1 MKKLMIIADDFTG
14 ALDTAVVFS
23 AFSVRVKVVLN
34 FSSISVL
41 SQESDIMVVNT
52 DSRHMN
58 CDDAYKCV
66 YDIARIAKESGFS
79 YIYKKV
85 DSGLRGNVGA
95 ELSAVMDAYGQDS
108 LHFIPAYPKMNRIT
122 RNGYHYINGKLLE
135 ESIFAEDPFEPAK
148 SSSIFDVVS
157 KQTSKKLLKGF
168 QKGNGIHIYDAV
180 TEDDLSRIAATLGPD
195 NLRLCSGCAGFAPY
209 LATVLGFDSRNI
221 ETINVRKPLIVIS
234 GSLNQV
240 SINQIEKAAAI
251 GYKRFS
257 LSKTEKADPDFIT
270 SFAGKKMLEN
280 VKHSVLSDGVAII
293 DVNSGSPF
301 EEKNAR
307 QRVASLLGSI
317 AKALLDMQIDAIFFL
332 IGGDTLKAMTD
343 EISCNEISIVCE
355 IGIGMVLNKIMY
367 KESEIFVISKSG
379 GFGDENLLID
389 LINNEEKKIC

>member
-168 QKGNGIHIYDAV
+168 QK
-180 TEDDLSRIAATLGPD
+180 
-195 NLRLCSGCAGFAPY
+195 
-209 LATVLGFDSRNI
+209 
-221 ETINVRKPLIVIS
+221 
-234 GSLNQV
+234 
-240 SINQIEKAAAI
+240 
-251 GYKRFS
+251 
-257 LSKTEKADPDFIT
+257 
-270 SFAGKKMLEN
+270 
-280 VKHSVLSDGVAII
+280 
-293 DVNSGSPF
+293 
-301 EEKNAR
+301 
-307 QRVASLLGSI
+307 
-317 AKALLDMQIDAIFFL
+317 
-332 IGGDTLKAMTD
+332 
-343 EISCNEISIVCE
+343 
-355 IGIGMVLNKIMY
+355 
-367 KESEIFVISKSG
+367 
-379 GFGDENLLID
+379 
-389 LINNEEKKIC
+389 